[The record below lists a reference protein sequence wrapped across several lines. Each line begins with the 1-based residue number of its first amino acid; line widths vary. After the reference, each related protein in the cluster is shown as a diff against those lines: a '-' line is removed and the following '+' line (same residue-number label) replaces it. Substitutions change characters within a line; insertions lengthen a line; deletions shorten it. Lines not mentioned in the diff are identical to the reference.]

1 MRRSHG
7 LQLRCRRA
15 QRPGSAPGQV
25 WGEPGARD
33 RLVGV
38 STKPNKLL
46 VIDGHSMAF
55 RAFYALPTESFLT
68 DSGQYTNAVH
78 GFTNMLLKLIRE
90 ELPTHVILAFDL
102 DTPTFRHTSYAEYKG
117 GRAKTPEEFR
127 GQIDLIKQVAEG
139 MNIAVVTSEGYEADD
154 IVATYAT
161 RADTAG
167 WETLIVSGD
176 RDTLQLV
183 TERTTLMYPTSG
195 LSKVAMLDPAAV
207 EEKYLVP
214 PLKYPDLAALVGES
228 ADNLPGV
235 PKVGPKTAAKWI
247 TEYGSTR
254 GIIENA
260 HLIGGKAGEN
270 LREALA
276 DVERNLE
283 LNLLLRDLELPV
295 ALEDSEL
302 QVPDREVLDPL
313 FDALQFNQIRE
324 RLFETFSARFPET
337 VVAPTPTEALPE
349 VTVTEE
355 AEKLSTF
362 LKAHAGAPMAIAVCL
377 DRSGESLTTKPK
389 RDEAARVAEALAVVL
404 VPSASGDVSGT
415 AGTADAAETA
425 KTAKTDDDAD
435 SAPEP
440 TGIPALALSLTS
452 LDAAADAVLAEWLGD
467 PDAPKLVHDIKD
479 AGKRLAWRGLHLR
492 GAVEDTLISGYL
504 IQPDRRN
511 FAFTELVT
519 QYLGVSTDPAAYLG
533 GHSTEEDEAP
543 GAQGPDLFSSQDLLP
558 GVTAEDLDTAALH
571 GMLLHQLS
579 QALGEQLVERN
590 GEKLLREM
598 EIPLAEI
605 LLQMELTGIAVSPE
619 KLDSLDAEFAA
630 AIEAS
635 AQEAYAVVGHEV
647 KLGSPKQLQTVL
659 FEELELPTAGVK
671 KNKTGYSTDVET
683 LQALL
688 IKTQNEFLVHLMN
701 HRDSTKLRQTVTGL
715 MEAVNGDGR
724 IHTTYAQTVA
734 ATGRLSSLNPNLQNI
749 PVRTAAG
756 RKIRD
761 AFVVGP
767 GYETLLT
774 ADYSQIEM
782 RIMAH
787 LSGDQA
793 LIEAFRAG
801 EDLHNFVGAK
811 VFGVEASEIT
821 PEQRSK
827 VKAMS
832 YGLAYG
838 LSSFGLSKQ
847 LGIGVDEARNLMNEY
862 FERFGGVR
870 DYLREVV
877 TQAKQDGFTST
888 LFGRRRYLPDLSS
901 ENRQLR
907 QMAERAALNAP
918 IQGSAADI
926 IKQAMI
932 GVDSALRSE
941 GLESRLLL
949 QVHDELIFEVASGER
964 EALEKLVTTRMGA
977 AAELDVP
984 LDVHV
989 GVGSSWH
996 EAAH

>member
-1 MRRSHG
+1 
-7 LQLRCRRA
+7 
-15 QRPGSAPGQV
+15 
-25 WGEPGARD
+25 
-33 RLVGV
+33 
-38 STKPNKLL
+38 
-46 VIDGHSMAF
+46 MAF

-139 MNIAVVTSEGYEADD
+139 MNIAVVTLEGYEADD

-324 RLFETFSARFPET
+324 RLFETFAARFPET
-337 VVAPTPTEALPE
+337 VVAPTPTDALPA
-349 VTVTEE
+349 VTVTEQ
-355 AEKLSTF
+355 AEELSTF
-362 LKAHAGAPMAIAVCL
+362 LKTHAGAPMAIALCL

-389 RDEAARVAEALAVVL
+389 RDEAARIAEALAVVL
-404 VPSASGDVSGT
+404 VPSASGDV
-415 AGTADAAETA
+415 AAEATMN
-425 KTAKTDDDAD
+425 DDDAE

-452 LDAAADAVLAEWLGD
+452 LDADADAVLAEWLKD
-467 PDAPKLVHDIKD
+467 PEAPKLVHDIKD

-519 QYLGVSTDPAAYLG
+519 QYLGASTDPASYLG
-533 GHSTEEDEAP
+533 GHTEDDAEAS
-543 GAQGPDLFSSQDLLP
+543 GSQGPDLFSSQDLLP
-558 GVTAEDLDTAALH
+558 GVTAEDLDAAALH

-605 LLQMELTGIAVSPE
+605 LLQMELTGIAVSTE
-619 KLDSLDAEFAA
+619 KLDSLDAEFAE

-647 KLGSPKQLQTVL
+647 KLGSPKQLQAVL

-688 IKTQNEFLVHLMN
+688 IKTQNDFLVHLMN
-701 HRDSTKLRQTVTGL
+701 HRDSSRLRQTVTGL
-715 MEAVNGDGR
+715 TESVSGDGR

-749 PVRTAAG
+749 PVRTAEG
-756 RKIRD
+756 RKIRE
-761 AFVVGP
+761 AFVVGS
-767 GYETLLT
+767 GYESLLT

-787 LSGDQA
+787 LSQDQA

-801 EDLHNFVGAK
+801 EDLHNFVGSR
-811 VFGVEASEIT
+811 VFGVEAAEIT

-932 GVDSALRSE
+932 GVDSALRAE

-949 QVHDELIFEVASGER
+949 QVHDELIFEVAAGER
-964 EALEKLVTTRMGA
+964 EALEKLVTTHMGA

>member
-1 MRRSHG
+1 M
-7 LQLRCRRA
+7 
-15 QRPGSAPGQV
+15 
-25 WGEPGARD
+25 
-33 RLVGV
+33 
-38 STKPNKLL
+38 STSPHKLL

-139 MNIAVVTSEGYEADD
+139 MNIAVVTLEGYEADD

-247 TEYGSTR
+247 AEYGSTR
-254 GIIENA
+254 AIIENA
-260 HLIGGKAGEN
+260 DAIGGKAGEN

-283 LNLLLRDLELPV
+283 LNLLLRDLDLPV

-302 QVPDREVLDPL
+302 QLPDREVLDPL

-324 RLFETFSARFPET
+324 RLFETFSARFPEA
-337 VVAPTPTEALPE
+337 VVVPEPTEALPA
-349 VTVTEE
+349 VTVTEQ
-355 AEKLSTF
+355 AEELAAF
-362 LKAHAGAPMAIAVCL
+362 LKTHSGAPMAISLCL

-404 VPSASGDVSGT
+404 VPSAPGDV
-415 AGTADAAETA
+415 AAAAEGAEPPETDSA
-425 KTAKTDDDAD
+425 ETDDAGD
-435 SAPEP
+435 SAAEP
-440 TGIPALALSLTS
+440 AGIPALAVSLSA
-452 LDAAADAVLAEWLGD
+452 LDAKADAVLAEWLQD
-467 PDAPKLVHDIKD
+467 PKAPKLVHDIKD

-519 QYLGVSTDPAAYLG
+519 QYLGASTDPASYLG
-533 GHSTEEDEAP
+533 GHSADDAETP
-543 GAQGPDLFSSQDLLP
+543 GSQGPDLFSSQDLLP
-558 GVTAEDLDTAALH
+558 GVTAEDLDAAALH

-605 LLQMELTGIAVSPE
+605 LLQMELTGIAVSTE
-619 KLDSLDAEFAA
+619 KLDSLDAEFAE

-647 KLGSPKQLQTVL
+647 KLGSPKQLQAVL

-688 IKTQNEFLVHLMN
+688 IKTQNDFLVHLMN
-701 HRDSTKLRQTVTGL
+701 HRDSSRLRQTVTGL
-715 MEAVNGDGR
+715 TETVTGDGR

-749 PVRTAAG
+749 PVRTAEG
-756 RKIRD
+756 RKIRE
-761 AFVVGP
+761 AFVVGA
-767 GYETLLT
+767 GYESLLT

-787 LSGDQA
+787 LSQDQA

-801 EDLHNFVGAK
+801 EDLHNFVGSR

-877 TQAKQDGFTST
+877 TQAKKDGFTST
-888 LFGRRRYLPDLSS
+888 IFGRRRYLPDLTS

-932 GVDSALRSE
+932 GVDSAMRAE

-949 QVHDELIFEVASGER
+949 QVHDELIFEVAAGER
-964 EALEKLVTTRMGA
+964 EALENLVVTHMGA

>member
-1 MRRSHG
+1 M
-7 LQLRCRRA
+7 
-15 QRPGSAPGQV
+15 
-25 WGEPGARD
+25 
-33 RLVGV
+33 
-38 STKPNKLL
+38 STSPNKLL

-78 GFTNMLLKLIRE
+78 GFMNMLLKLIRE

-139 MNIAVVTSEGYEADD
+139 MNIATVTLEGYEADD

-161 RADTAG
+161 KADTAG

-195 LSKVAMLDPAAV
+195 LSKVAMLDPAGV

-276 DVERNLE
+276 EVERNLE

-302 QVPDREVLDPL
+302 KVPDREVLEPL

-324 RLFETFSARFPET
+324 RLFETFAARFPET
-337 VVAPTPTEALPE
+337 VVAPTPTDALPA
-349 VTVTEE
+349 VTVTEQ
-355 AEKLSTF
+355 AEEISAF

-377 DRSGESLTTKPK
+377 DRAGESLTTKPK

-404 VPSASGDVSGT
+404 VPSASGDV
-415 AGTADAAETA
+415 AGAADAAETA
-425 KTAKTDDDAD
+425 ETDDDAGEP
-435 SAPEP
+435 AAEP

-452 LDAAADAVLAEWLGD
+452 LDAAADAVFAEWLQD
-467 PDAPKLVHDIKD
+467 SEAPKLVHDIKD
-479 AGKRLAWRGLHLR
+479 AGKRLAWRGLRLR

-519 QYLGVSTDPAAYLG
+519 QYLGASTDPASYLG
-533 GHSTEEDEAP
+533 GHSEDDAEASGP
-543 GAQGPDLFSSQDLLP
+543 QGPDLFSSQDLLP

-688 IKTQNEFLVHLMN
+688 IKTQNDFLVHLMN

-715 MEAVNGDGR
+715 MEAVTGDGR

-734 ATGRLSSLNPNLQNI
+734 ATGRLSSLHPNLQNI

-761 AFVVGP
+761 AFVVGS

-964 EALEKLVTTRMGA
+964 EALEKLVTTHMGA
-977 AAELDVP
+977 ATELDVP

>member
-1 MRRSHG
+1 M
-7 LQLRCRRA
+7 
-15 QRPGSAPGQV
+15 
-25 WGEPGARD
+25 
-33 RLVGV
+33 
-38 STKPNKLL
+38 STSPHKLL

-139 MNIAVVTSEGYEADD
+139 MNIAVVTLEGYEADD

-324 RLFETFSARFPET
+324 RLFETFAARFPET
-337 VVAPTPTEALPE
+337 VVAPTPTDALPA
-349 VTVTEE
+349 VTVTEQ
-355 AEKLSTF
+355 AEELSTF
-362 LKAHAGAPMAIAVCL
+362 LKTHAGAPMAIALCL

-389 RDEAARVAEALAVVL
+389 RDEAARIAEALAVVL
-404 VPSASGDVSGT
+404 VPSASGDV
-415 AGTADAAETA
+415 AAEATMN
-425 KTAKTDDDAD
+425 DDDAE

-452 LDAAADAVLAEWLGD
+452 LDADADAVLAEWLKD
-467 PDAPKLVHDIKD
+467 PEAPKLVHDIKD

-519 QYLGVSTDPAAYLG
+519 QYLGASTDPASYLG
-533 GHSTEEDEAP
+533 GHTEDDAEAS
-543 GAQGPDLFSSQDLLP
+543 GSQGPDLFSSQDLLP
-558 GVTAEDLDTAALH
+558 GVTAEDLDAAALH

-605 LLQMELTGIAVSPE
+605 LLQMELTGIAVSTE
-619 KLDSLDAEFAA
+619 KLDSLDAEFAE

-647 KLGSPKQLQTVL
+647 KLGSPKQLQAVL

-688 IKTQNEFLVHLMN
+688 IKTQNDFLVHLMN
-701 HRDSTKLRQTVTGL
+701 HRDSSRLRQTVTGL
-715 MEAVNGDGR
+715 TESVSGDGR

-749 PVRTAAG
+749 PVRTAEG
-756 RKIRD
+756 RKIRE
-761 AFVVGP
+761 AFVVGS
-767 GYETLLT
+767 GYESLLT

-787 LSGDQA
+787 LSQDQA

-801 EDLHNFVGAK
+801 EDLHNFVGSR
-811 VFGVEASEIT
+811 VFGVEAAEIT

-932 GVDSALRSE
+932 GVDSALRAE

-949 QVHDELIFEVASGER
+949 QVHDELIFEVAAGER
-964 EALEKLVTTRMGA
+964 EALEKLVTTHMGA